1 MGQIM
6 STKTFDVMRQLSSIA
21 VLHEKASLKKALD
34 MMNEKQIGTACFVNE
49 SGKLIGVLT
58 DGDLRR
64 VILHKQ
70 SPLPALLVTSALSF
84 GSITPITVQTTTNI
98 ETVREIMDTKCIW
111 DIPVV
116 NSENLLIGLVHRH
129 NVG

>member
-6 STKTFDVMRQLSSIA
+6 STKTFDVMRHLSSIA

-49 SGKLIGVLT
+49 SGELIGVLT

-70 SPLPALLVTSALSF
+70 SPLPALLVTDALSF
-84 GSITPITVQTTTNI
+84 GSITPISVQT
-98 ETVREIMDTKCIW
+98 K
-111 DIPVV
+111 V
-116 NSENLLIGLVHRH
+116 NRLLLPTLCCSSWICFSI
-129 NVG
+129 

>member
-6 STKTFDVMRQLSSIA
+6 STKTSDVMRHLSSIA
-21 VLHEKASLKKALD
+21 VLYEKASLKKALD

-49 SGKLIGVLT
+49 LGELIGVLT

-70 SPLPALLVTSALSF
+70 SPLPALLVTDALSF
-84 GSITPITVQTTTNI
+84 GSITPISVQSNTNI
-98 ETVREIMDTKCIW
+98 ETVREIMDSKCIW
-111 DIPVV
+111 DVPVV

>member
-1 MGQIM
+1 
-6 STKTFDVMRQLSSIA
+6 MRHLSSIA

-49 SGKLIGVLT
+49 SGELIGVLT

-70 SPLPALLVTSALSF
+70 SPLPALLVTDALSF
-84 GSITPITVQTTTNI
+84 GSITPISVQSNTNI
-98 ETVREIMDTKCIW
+98 ETVREIMDSKCIW
-111 DIPVV
+111 DVPVV

-129 NVG
+129 NVE

>member
-6 STKTFDVMRQLSSIA
+6 STKTFDVMRHLSSIA
-21 VLHEKASLKKALD
+21 VLNEKASLKKALD

-49 SGKLIGVLT
+49 SGALIGVLT

-70 SPLPALLVTSALSF
+70 SPLPALLVTDALSF
-84 GSITPITVQTTTNI
+84 GSITPISVQSNTNI
-98 ETVREIMDTKCIW
+98 ETVREIMDSKCIW
-111 DIPVV
+111 DVPVV

>member
-1 MGQIM
+1 MVQIM
-6 STKTFDVMRQLSSIA
+6 STKIFDVMRQLSSIA

-49 SGKLIGVLT
+49 SGELIGVLT

-70 SPLPALLVTSALSF
+70 SPLPALLVTDALSF
-84 GSITPITVQTTTNI
+84 GSITPISVQSTTNI
-98 ETVREIMDTKCIW
+98 ETVRKIMDSKCIW
-111 DIPVV
+111 DVPVV
-116 NSENLLIGLVHRH
+116 NSKNLLIGLVHRH

>member
-6 STKTFDVMRQLSSIA
+6 STKTFDVMRHLSSIA
-21 VLHEKASLKKALD
+21 VLYEKASLKKALD

-49 SGKLIGVLT
+49 LGELIGVLT

-70 SPLPALLVTSALSF
+70 SPLPALLVTDALSF
-84 GSITPITVQTTTNI
+84 GSITPISVQSTTNI
-98 ETVREIMDTKCIW
+98 ETVREIMDSKCIW
-111 DIPVV
+111 DVPVV

>member
-6 STKTFDVMRQLSSIA
+6 STKTSDVMRHLSSIA
-21 VLHEKASLKKALD
+21 VLSEKASLKKALD

-49 SGKLIGVLT
+49 LGELIGVLT

-70 SPLPALLVTSALSF
+70 SPLPALLVTDALSF
-84 GSITPITVQTTTNI
+84 GSIMPISVQSTTNI
-98 ETVREIMDTKCIW
+98 ETVREIMDSKCIW
-111 DIPVV
+111 DVPVV

>member
-1 MGQIM
+1 M
-6 STKTFDVMRQLSSIA
+6 STKTSDVMRHLSSIA
-21 VLHEKASLKKALD
+21 VLYEKASLKKALD

-49 SGKLIGVLT
+49 LGELIGVLT

-70 SPLPALLVTSALSF
+70 SPLPALLVTDALSF
-84 GSITPITVQTTTNI
+84 GSITPISVQSTTNI
-98 ETVREIMDTKCIW
+98 ETVREIMDSKCIW
-111 DIPVV
+111 DVPVV

>member
-6 STKTFDVMRQLSSIA
+6 STKTFDVMRHLSSIA

-49 SGKLIGVLT
+49 LGELIGVLT

-70 SPLPALLVTSALSF
+70 SPLPALLVTDALSF
-84 GSITPITVQTTTNI
+84 GSITPISVQSTTSI
-98 ETVREIMDTKCIW
+98 ETVKEIMDSKCIW
-111 DIPVV
+111 DVPVV

-129 NVG
+129 NVE

>member
-1 MGQIM
+1 
-6 STKTFDVMRQLSSIA
+6 MRHLSSIA

-49 SGKLIGVLT
+49 SGELIGVLT

-70 SPLPALLVTSALSF
+70 SPLPALLVTDALSF
-84 GSITPITVQTTTNI
+84 GSITPISVQSTTNI
-98 ETVREIMDTKCIW
+98 ETVREIMDSKCIW
-111 DIPVV
+111 DVPVV

-129 NVG
+129 NVE

>member
-6 STKTFDVMRQLSSIA
+6 STKTFDVMRHLSSIA
-21 VLHEKASLKKALD
+21 VLNEKASLKKALD

-49 SGKLIGVLT
+49 SGELIGVLT

-70 SPLPALLVTSALSF
+70 SPLPALLVTNALSF
-84 GSITPITVQTTTNI
+84 GSIAPITVQTTTNI
-98 ETVREIMDTKCIW
+98 EIVREIMDTKCIW